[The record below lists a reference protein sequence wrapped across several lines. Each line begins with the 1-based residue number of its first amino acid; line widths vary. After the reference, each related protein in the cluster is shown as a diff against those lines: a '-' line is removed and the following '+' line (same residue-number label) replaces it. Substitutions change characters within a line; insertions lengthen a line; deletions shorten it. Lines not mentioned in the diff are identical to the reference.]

1 MSDLDL
7 LRQNVRDQEDPPQF
21 PDEILA
27 GLLARYSGDVNL
39 ASAHVWVLRAGD
51 ASLRNFRFNVDG
63 RSVDK
68 SMTAQECREQSAMFR
83 QLGAGTGEEIV
94 EVDWTNVFD
103 V

>member
-39 ASAHVWVLRAGD
+39 ASAHVWLLRAGD
-51 ASLRNFRFNVDG
+51 ASLRNFRFSVDG

-68 SMTAQECREQSAMFR
+68 SMTAAECREQAAMFR
-83 QLGAGTGEEIV
+83 QFGAGAGEEIV
-94 EVDWTNVFD
+94 EVDWTNAFD